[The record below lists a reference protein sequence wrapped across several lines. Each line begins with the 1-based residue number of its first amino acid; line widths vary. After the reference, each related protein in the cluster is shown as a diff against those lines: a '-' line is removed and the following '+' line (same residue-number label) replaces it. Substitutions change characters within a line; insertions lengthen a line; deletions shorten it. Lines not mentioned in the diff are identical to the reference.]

1 MRKAYPEKIA
11 ERLNDIR
18 RGGAVEAATVS
29 AGAAN
34 FDCGS
39 AVRVFLRISPE
50 NVIEDA
56 GFRTNGCG
64 FAAAA
69 ADVLAEYLCGR
80 ELKELHGFGREETTL
95 RIAET
100 LGEFPAER
108 ANCLDMAA
116 EAFSSALADHRS
128 RLIEEFTGEKALI
141 CTCFGVSEDRIVE
154 VVGGLEDPTVEKVGE
169 ICNAGRGCGSC
180 RMMIDEIIRQQAEN
194 FDKAGTSCDIIR

>member
-18 RGGAVEAATVS
+18 RGGTIEASTVS

-34 FDCGS
+34 FDCCS
-39 AVRVFLRISPE
+39 AVRIYLQISPE

-64 FAAAA
+64 FVAAA

-80 ELKELHGFGREETTL
+80 ELKELHGFGREEITS

-100 LGEFPAER
+100 IGEFPAER
-108 ANCLDMAA
+108 ANCLAMAA
-116 EAFSSALADHRS
+116 EAFGSALADHRS

-154 VVGGLEDPTVEKVGE
+154 VVGSLEDPKVEQIGE

-180 RMMIDEIIRQQAEN
+180 RMMIDEIIRQHAEN
-194 FDKAGTSCDIIR
+194 FDQAGTSCDIIR